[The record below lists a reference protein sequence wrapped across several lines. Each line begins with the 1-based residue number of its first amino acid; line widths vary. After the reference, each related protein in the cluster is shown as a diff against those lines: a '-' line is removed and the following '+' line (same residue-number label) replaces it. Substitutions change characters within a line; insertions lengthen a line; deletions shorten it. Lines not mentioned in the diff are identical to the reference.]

1 VPLFPPQT
9 PVAVWLDGK
18 PLAAYV
24 RAYVAGGR
32 AYVPVFPVVTR
43 VADRLWFEG
52 DTLSIERRGV
62 LVRVIAAPG
71 AAPAL
76 EGTYVA
82 AGAVLRALG
91 VTVRYDPATR
101 RLDVRAPE
109 GGLVTSPAPF
119 DPARASI
126 APRAVFTPAPPVT
139 PRPVW
144 TGPPLPR
151 RTPLPLS
158 SPRYARSARCN
169 GG

>member
-1 VPLFPPQT
+1 MPLFPPQT

-24 RAYVAGGR
+24 RAYVAAGR

-52 DTLSIERRGV
+52 NTLSIERRGV
-62 LVRVIAAPG
+62 LVRVSAVPG
-71 AAPAL
+71 PVPTL
-76 EGTYVA
+76 EGAYVA

-91 VTVRYDPATR
+91 VTVHYDQAAR
-101 RLDVRAPE
+101 RLDVRVPE
-109 GGLVTSPAPF
+109 GGLVSSPAPF
-119 DPARASI
+119 DPARASV
-126 APRAVFTPAPPVT
+126 APRTVFTPAPPVT

-158 SPRYARSARCN
+158 SPRNPRSARRN